1 MASPIGKIM
10 LTSVPSFS
18 FEVIFKPNPN
28 LSQRFLHR
36 YNPMPVD
43 LVNLLPFSPVKP
55 FSKTLPKSL
64 LGIPTPLSFILRV
77 MLFLDLFA
85 NILTLLFLELY
96 FIELFIT

>member
-1 MASPIGKIM
+1 MASPIGKII

-18 FEVIFKPNPN
+18 FEVIFRPKPN

-36 YNPMPVD
+36 YNPIPVD
-43 LVNLLPFSPVKP
+43 LVNFLPFSPVKP

-64 LGIPTPLSFILRV
+64 LGIPTPPSFILRV

-85 NILTLLFLELY
+85 NILTLLFFLRYILLRY
-96 FIELFIT
+96 L